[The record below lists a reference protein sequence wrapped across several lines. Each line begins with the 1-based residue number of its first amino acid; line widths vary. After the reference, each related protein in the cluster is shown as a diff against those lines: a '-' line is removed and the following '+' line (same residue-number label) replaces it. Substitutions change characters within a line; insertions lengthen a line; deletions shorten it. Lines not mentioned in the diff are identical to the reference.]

1 MKTAAVIGSGVAG
14 LATAIRL
21 ALRGYVG
28 EWISPQQTAG
38 LFFILAFGMIVRWR
52 SSLFMQYQ
60 RLTAGQ
66 RS

>member
-1 MKTAAVIGSGVAG
+1 MMRRSPWFIVIILALAA
-14 LATAIRL
+14 LRL

-28 EWISPQQTAG
+28 TIISPQQTAG

-52 SSLFMQYQ
+52 ISLFFQYQ
-60 RLTAGQ
+60 RLVSAG